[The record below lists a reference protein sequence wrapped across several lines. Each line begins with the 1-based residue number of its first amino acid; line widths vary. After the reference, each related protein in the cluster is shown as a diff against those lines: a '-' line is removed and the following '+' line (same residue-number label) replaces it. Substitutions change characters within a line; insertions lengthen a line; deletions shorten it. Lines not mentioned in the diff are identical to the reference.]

1 MAVTWKAVSLN
12 RQLKDGDKDNVV
24 TTVHWQATDS
34 EVDGDNKTDSDGRV
48 IVYKGRVYGTV
59 DLAAP
64 GDSFTPYADI
74 TEEQAVGWAKAV
86 LGDDMVAEYEN
97 AVEDQINSQ
106 KNPTTGEG
114 VPW

>member
-1 MAVTWKAVSLN
+1 MAITWKAVSLD

-34 EVDGDNKTDSDGRV
+34 EVDGENTYSGLC
-48 IVYKGRVYGTV
+48 YGTV
-59 DLAAP
+59 GLAAP

-74 TEEQAVGWAKAV
+74 TEEQAIGWAKAA
-86 LGDDMVAEYEN
+86 LGDDQVAETEKSVEN
-97 AVEDQINSQ
+97 QIDQQ

>member
-1 MAVTWKAVSLN
+1 MAVKWEAVQLE
-12 RQLKDGDKDNVV
+12 RLLKDGDKDNVV

-34 EVDGDNKTDSDGRV
+34 EIDGENTYSGRC
-48 IVYKGRVYGTV
+48 YGTV
-59 DLAAP
+59 GLAAP

-74 TEEQAVGWAKAV
+74 TEEQAIGWAKSA
-86 LGDDMVAEYEN
+86 LGDDEVAAFEKSVEN
-97 AVEDQINSQ
+97 QIDQQ

>member
-1 MAVTWKAVSLN
+1 MAITWKAVSLD

-34 EVDGDNKTDSDGRV
+34 EVDGENTYSGRC
-48 IVYKGRVYGTV
+48 YGTV
-59 DLAAP
+59 GLAAP

-74 TEEQAVGWAKAV
+74 TEEQAVGWAKAA
-86 LGDDMVAEYEN
+86 LGDDQVAETEKSVEN
-97 AVEDQINSQ
+97 QIDQQ

>member
-1 MAVTWKAVSLN
+1 MAIIWQALQLD

-34 EVDGDNKTDSDGRV
+34 EVDGENTYSGRC
-48 IVYKGRVYGTV
+48 YGTV
-59 DLAAP
+59 GLAEP

-74 TEEQAVGWAKAV
+74 TEEQAVGWAKAA
-86 LGDDMVAEYEN
+86 LGKNSVADIEKSVEN
-97 AVEDQINSQ
+97 QIDEQ
-106 KNPTTGEG
+106 KTPTTGEG

>member
-1 MAVTWKAVSLN
+1 MAITWQAVSLD

-24 TTVHWQATDS
+24 TTVHWQATDF
-34 EVDGDNKTDSDGRV
+34 EVDGENTYSGRC
-48 IVYKGRVYGTV
+48 YGTV
-59 DLAAP
+59 GLAAP

-74 TEEQAVGWAKAV
+74 TEEQAVGWAKAA
-86 LGDDMVAEYEN
+86 LGDDQVAETEKSVEN
-97 AVEDQINSQ
+97 QIDQQ